1 MSRGMYLF
9 LGIVQ
14 LLAGGLIAYDGISEH
29 VVIRIFTGI
38 CFLFAGICNMLA
50 WRRLSRNDDSG
61 QKNH

>member
-14 LLAGGLIAYDGISEH
+14 LLAGGLTTYDGISEH

-50 WRRLSRNDDSG
+50 WRRMQHKEDTD
-61 QKNH
+61 KNH

>member
-14 LLAGGLIAYDGISEH
+14 LLAGTLIAYDGISEQ

-38 CFLFAGICNMLA
+38 CSQIAIASCNSFQNSNNL
-50 WRRLSRNDDSG
+50 
-61 QKNH
+61 